1 MIPAYAAQLA
11 VSGRAAKRHSHA
23 APQAKASRAK
33 PPQAKASQAK
43 ASRAKPPQAKGIAG
57 SGPRRQRPRRQRALQ
72 AKVGV
77 AAPGRVGVGRVALAS
92 ASMSNRYE
100 TVSFLSD
107 YGLQDEFVG
116 VTKSVIWSV
125 APEVRIVD
133 ITHNVR
139 AHDVRAGG
147 LALARSAQYLCPG
160 VVLAVVDPGVATS
173 RRGVAVEVGDGMSVL
188 VGPDNGLLAPAVA
201 MVGGASRT
209 FDISSS
215 PAQLPTAGPTFD
227 GRDLFG
233 PVVARLCTGVP
244 LEELG
249 TEMDPNLLMPSI
261 VPVSGREGDDLVT
274 EVLWIDRFGNAQLNL
289 DPDDL
294 PDAPAYRL
302 MVDDR
307 PRIARRRRPDS
318 RQLRHVGAVDRSGFG
333 RSGPGLVRGRFGQDR
348 SPRRRCGLH
357 HACRVGKKRLMRPA
371 TTLVLALL
379 LLIIVG
385 ATLLQLFVFAR

>member
-1 MIPAYAAQLA
+1 
-11 VSGRAAKRHSHA
+11 
-23 APQAKASRAK
+23 
-33 PPQAKASQAK
+33 
-43 ASRAKPPQAKGIAG
+43 
-57 SGPRRQRPRRQRALQ
+57 
-72 AKVGV
+72 
-77 AAPGRVGVGRVALAS
+77 
-92 ASMSNRYE
+92 MSYRYD

-116 VTKSVIWSV
+116 VTKSVVWSM

-133 ITHNVR
+133 ITHNIR

-201 MVGGASRT
+201 MVGGASRA
-209 FDISSS
+209 FDISAS

-233 PVVARLCTGVP
+233 PVAAQLCIGVS

-249 TEMDPNLLMPSI
+249 TEMDPNQLMPSI
-261 VPVSGREGDDLVT
+261 VPVSGRVGDDLET

-307 PRIARRRRPDS
+307 PRIARRVVAYDEIPAGDVGLILDS
-318 RQLRHVGAVDRSGFG
+318 YG
-333 RSGPGLVRGRFGQDR
+333 
-348 SPRRRCGLH
+348 
-357 HACRVGKKRLMRPA
+357 M
-371 TTLVLALL
+371 LALSIARGSAAMDL
-379 LLIIVG
+379 GLTEG
-385 ATLLQLFVFAR
+385 ASVKIAPRADGAGASTPVELGRRG